1 MARWLLTARALCAP
15 RVLSTAGRG
24 LIAVEASADD
34 FLDDGES
41 CAPSGRSLVVVEVP
55 QARRLPIV
63 SGHWLPGESPFG
75 LNDEG
80 VRLSQET
87 DDVYSFGVLILEA
100 LSGCERRLTTEV
112 SDVKLLHIEEE
123 KVWRCCTSGWS
134 ASRSS
139 PSRGPPWP
147 TWCR

>member
-1 MARWLLTARALCAP
+1 
-15 RVLSTAGRG
+15 
-24 LIAVEASADD
+24 
-34 FLDDGES
+34 
-41 CAPSGRSLVVVEVP
+41 
-55 QARRLPIV
+55 
-63 SGHWLPGESPFG
+63 LPGESPFG

-139 PSRGPPWP
+139 PSRAPPWP